1 MSAEKLIASW
11 KKKSFRPVYWLEGEE
26 DYYIDK
32 VMEFAEHQILTES
45 EASFNLSVF
54 YGRDADWA
62 AIINACRRYPMFSER
77 QVVLLKEAQFMKDID
92 KLSGYLES
100 PLESTVLVIAYKS
113 KSYDKRTKFYNILKS
128 QAEITGFP
136 KIKDEHVEEW
146 IRDLVKSK
154 GITISAKAAGLL
166 HEHAGADLSRIEG
179 EIEKISVNL
188 KDRAEIDDND
198 IEKFV
203 GISKEYNI
211 FELQAA
217 IAFRDMSKAM
227 KILNYFEGNPK
238 AEPIQKAIPALYANV
253 SKVYAAFSL
262 PQPSDAN
269 LKPLFY
275 FNSNAVAQAKTM
287 MKSYGFDGVEKM
299 ILLMH
304 QYNLKSIGV
313 GDSGSSGASL
323 LKEMVAKIMMG

>member
-11 KKKSFRPVYWLEGEE
+11 KKKSFKPVYWLEGEE

-32 VMEFAEHQILTES
+32 VVEFAEHHILSES
-45 EASFNLSVF
+45 EASFNLTVF

-62 AIINACRRYPMFSER
+62 AVINACRRYPMFSER

-100 PLESTVLVIAYKS
+100 PLDSTILVMAYKS

-128 QAEITGFP
+128 NAEISSFP

-146 IRDLVKSK
+146 IREVVKSK

-188 KDRAEIDDND
+188 KDRSEIDDND
-198 IEKFV
+198 IEKYV

-217 IAFRDMSKAM
+217 IALRDMPKAM

-262 PQPSDAN
+262 PQATDAN

-275 FNSNAVAQAKTM
+275 FNSNAVAQAKSM
-287 MKSYGFDGVEKM
+287 MKSYGFEGVEKM
-299 ILLMH
+299 VLLMH

-313 GDSGSSGASL
+313 GDSGTSGASL
-323 LKEMVAKIMMG
+323 LKEMVAKIMM